1 MAKLYIEYV
10 YIITEASDC
19 ILVLV
24 CLLTLAINQVIAKPF
39 GSLDYNSNM
48 SYEGKVQSLEDT
60 LRSPCRGENSLQED
74 HTQANI
80 RGVLQIIGRQ
90 SAIAKSIAKEDVVK
104 YVSTI
109 FMQFHKLLF

>member
-1 MAKLYIEYV
+1 M
-10 YIITEASDC
+10 ITEASDC

-39 GSLDYNSNM
+39 GSLDYNPNM
-48 SYEGKVQSLEDT
+48 SYEGKVQSLEET
-60 LRSPCRGENSLQED
+60 LRSPCRGGNSQQED

-104 YVSTI
+104 YVSISFLCTYKPH
-109 FMQFHKLLF
+109 FNLY